1 MKEIFMSASAIAS
14 IILCFVGIVKMPFKN
29 NLKVKHPTLYR
40 FIFCF
45 LSLALA
51 GTLPILAQVYII
63 NGALKSIDFVIL
75 EVATIGM
82 VFVSYGAYEGLGIKK
97 LFHIM
102 FAKIKELC
110 NKYSDNKLEKVISK
124 VGIERLT
131 ELAKLMEEKKVVE
144 ENKEENK
151 TDEPQNIA

>member
-1 MKEIFMSASAIAS
+1 MSASAIAS
-14 IILCFVGIVKMPFKN
+14 IVLCFIGIIKMPFKN

-45 LSLALA
+45 LSLILA
-51 GTLPILAQVYII
+51 GVLPIIAQLYIM
-63 NGALKSIDFVIL
+63 NGALKSLDFVIL
-75 EVATIGM
+75 EVATVGM

-102 FAKIKELC
+102 FAKMKELGSR
-110 NKYSDNKLEKVISK
+110 YSDNKLEKVIGK
-124 VGIERLT
+124 VGIEKLN

-144 ENKEENK
+144 DKKEENK

>member
-1 MKEIFMSASAIAS
+1 
-14 IILCFVGIVKMPFKN
+14 
-29 NLKVKHPTLYR
+29 
-40 FIFCF
+40 
-45 LSLALA
+45 
-51 GTLPILAQVYII
+51 
-63 NGALKSIDFVIL
+63 
-75 EVATIGM
+75 
-82 VFVSYGAYEGLGIKK
+82 
-97 LFHIM
+97 M